1 MATPPQ
7 PDRLIL
13 ASVSPRRAELLCE
26 AGYRFTVIQPPLQE
40 PDERHPHVDVASY
53 AESLAFFKASSIAE
67 HHPDATILAADTI
80 TVLGDEIFG
89 KPADRVDAL
98 RTLRALSGTLH
109 SVITGVALLHP
120 RSERRLI
127 DHAVTRVRVRTLSA
141 ATIEAYLDTGQ
152 WQGKAGAYGIQDEGD
167 PFVEK
172 IDGSFTNVVGL
183 PMELLARMFRE
194 WQLAAVTAA
203 G

>member
-1 MATPPQ
+1 MAMPPQ

-13 ASVSPRRAELLCE
+13 ASASPRRAELLRA
-26 AGYRFTVIQPPLQE
+26 AGYRFKVVHPPLEE
-40 PDERHPHVDVASY
+40 PDELHPHVDVASH
-53 AESLAFFKASSIAE
+53 AESLAFFKASSIAVD
-67 HHPDATILAADTI
+67 HPDATILAADTI
-80 TVLGDEIFG
+80 TVLGEEIFG
-89 KPADRVDAL
+89 KPADRADAL

-120 RSERRLI
+120 RSEHRLI
-127 DHAVTRVRVRTLSA
+127 NHAVTTVRVRPLSDS
-141 ATIEAYLDTGQ
+141 TIETYLDTGQ

-172 IDGSFTNVVGL
+172 TEGSFTNVVGL
-183 PMELLARMFRE
+183 PMELLAEMFRE
-194 WQLAAVTAA
+194 WQRVAVMAA

>member
-1 MATPPQ
+1 MAMPPQ

-13 ASVSPRRAELLCE
+13 ASASPRRAELLRA
-26 AGYRFTVIQPPLQE
+26 AGYRFKVVHPPLEE

-53 AESLAFFKASSIAE
+53 AESLAFFKASSIAVDYS
-67 HHPDATILAADTI
+67 DATILAADTI

-89 KPADRVDAL
+89 KPADRDDAL
-98 RTLRALSGTLH
+98 RTLRALSGTIH

-120 RSERRLI
+120 RSEHRLI
-127 DHAVTRVRVRTLSA
+127 HHAVTTVRVRPLSDP
-141 ATIEAYLDTGQ
+141 TIETYLDTGQ

-172 IDGSFTNVVGL
+172 IEGSFTNVVGL
-183 PMELLARMFRE
+183 PMELLSNMFRE
-194 WQLAAVTAA
+194 WQRVAVMAA